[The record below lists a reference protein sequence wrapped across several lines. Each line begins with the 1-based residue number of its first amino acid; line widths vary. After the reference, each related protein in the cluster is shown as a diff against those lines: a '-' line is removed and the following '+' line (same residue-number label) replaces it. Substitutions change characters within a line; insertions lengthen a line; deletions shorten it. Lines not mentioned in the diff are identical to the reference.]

1 MSKQRPSGPFGRP
14 AVPPR
19 RGAPREWAGRVFKN
33 SYTRGGRRFRLRV
46 WSVKIQHRGRR
57 HTFSLGGGS
66 RDAAAREAY
75 ALYRT
80 IVAQGWDAALRPRLV
95 QLSPPSRPGPTE
107 APETQARY
115 WRRRLLTRR
124 YTEGLQAHLSGELS
138 ARIEHAGESHY
149 FPLGTADEGAAAH
162 RAAEIYR
169 ALLTSGWP
177 FVRQTV
183 AREIT
188 VAVFWATNPVACTY
202 ATVFTEPTA
211 YDTRPPGHPGRDA
224 PGLVCVVDGDAG
236 VRRAVTSCVAIQLN
250 GWDVATLSTAEE
262 ALWMSARVQR
272 ALVLLNRN
280 LPDMAGGECAEKLRA
295 RYPELP
301 AFTYGIYDESDGLFL
316 SFAGVSGGY
325 ILRRRPPA
333 HLLEPIGPLAM
344 MRACSPDQ
352 LAHRVRRYFQSF
364 FGAAPVRDVTAM
376 ARLTPREQEI
386 LEYISKGYIDREI
399 AKRLGI
405 SAWTVHGHLQSI
417 FRKLDVHTRTEA
429 VVTYLQK

>member
-1 MSKQRPSGPFGRP
+1 RPS
-14 AVPPR
+14 
-19 RGAPREWAGRVFKN
+19 
-33 SYTRGGRRFRLRV
+33 
-46 WSVKIQHRGRR
+46 
-57 HTFSLGGGS
+57 
-66 RDAAAREAY
+66 
-75 ALYRT
+75 
-80 IVAQGWDAALRPRLV
+80 LV
-95 QLSPPSRPGPTE
+95 QLSLPSRPDVPGG
-107 APETQARY
+107 PETQARY
-115 WRRRLLTRR
+115 WRRRLLMRR
-124 YTEGLQAHLSGELS
+124 YTEGLRAHLTGELS

-149 FPLGTADEGAAAH
+149 FPLGTADERAAAH

-169 ALLTSGWP
+169 ALLASGWP
-177 FVRQTV
+177 FVRQTF

-188 VAVFWATNPVACTY
+188 VAVFWATNPLACTY
-202 ATVFTEPTA
+202 ATVFTEPTEH
-211 YDTRPPGHPGRDA
+211 DTQPRRQPGGDPA
-224 PGLVCVVDGDAG
+224 GLVCIVDGDEG

-262 ALWMSARVQR
+262 LLWMSARFQR
-272 ALVLLNRN
+272 ALVFLNRN
-280 LPDMAGGECAEKLRA
+280 LPDMAGGECVEKLRA
-295 RYPELP
+295 RYPEIP
-301 AFTYGIYDESDGLFL
+301 AFTYGIYDESDRLFL

-364 FGAAPVRDVTAM
+364 FGAMPVRDITAM
-376 ARLTPREQEI
+376 ARLTPREQDV